1 LAGGIQFRFSGT
13 NTLDRLGPGERCL
26 VLSDRAAFGPVPP
39 GLRVAGEFTGRLANE
54 GDRVELRGPVG
65 EWVDGVL
72 YDDAADPLADGGG
85 WSLVPRSEGA
95 LDSGVWRLSAEV
107 GGSPGQPDWASL
119 PGPGGDQDQDGLPD
133 VWEMRVGLA
142 VGDAPTDTG
151 RADRDGDGVSNAGE
165 FLAGTDPLSAGSVMT
180 LRAEVGVDGQVRLT
194 WTRIPGR
201 AVRVLVREE
210 LGGRERVLAD
220 VPARGSGGGEFVTDD
235 LSGGSRYYRL
245 TVP

>member
-1 LAGGIQFRFSGT
+1 
-13 NTLDRLGPGERCL
+13 
-26 VLSDRAAFGPVPP
+26 VPP

-220 VPARGSGGGEFVTDD
+220 VPARGSGGEEFVTDD